1 MPLKEINYDETHF
14 YRIVCRDLN
23 VKDCYVGHTT
33 DFYSRKCRHKSNCNN
48 TNQEH
53 YKLYVYEFIR
63 ENGGWENWDMILIK
77 TEKCNNELEARARE
91 RYYIEMFKFSLNSIK
106 RPYTSAEEKDNQ
118 IWIIII
124 NIKKRYL
131 KTIEFIIKKTEKRE

>member
-48 TNQEH
+48 TQ
-53 YKLYVYEFIR
+53 
-63 ENGGWENWDMILIK
+63 IK
-77 TEKCNNELEARARE
+77 NTTNCMYMSLSEKMA
-91 RYYIEMFKFSLNSIK
+91 
-106 RPYTSAEEKDNQ
+106 DG
-118 IWIIII
+118 
-124 NIKKRYL
+124 
-131 KTIEFIIKKTEKRE
+131 KTGI